1 MKNSTLI
8 SLWFVSLLLLIGLT
22 LYNSL
27 NLKREEIVTIDSD
40 KVISTDSITTQQE
53 FYSVAV
59 SSMISPLETL
69 RGYGPLLEQLEARLG
84 RQIRLIQRRT
94 YQEVNDLIE
103 AGKVDIGFIC
113 TLAYVKAS
121 EFGAQLVAV
130 PQVDGNASYQA
141 YVITRKDSGIY
152 SLEQL
157 KGKRFAFTDPISFS
171 GHLALLGELH
181 KLNATPENYFASTF
195 FTYSHDNSLRAVHD
209 GIVDGATMDSLVF
222 YATAMIYPE
231 LTENLQVVHV
241 SPMVGS
247 PPVVARPGMSEE
259 EFELIR
265 RIFLY
270 MHNEPEGR
278 EALDTLY
285 VDRFVMGDDAHY
297 NYIRK
302 LRQELE
308 FGSYAD

>member
-1 MKNSTLI
+1 MNNKVIIL
-8 SLWFVSLLLLIGLT
+8 LWSVSLLLLISLT

-27 NLKREEIVTIDSD
+27 DFNDTEIIAIDSSR
-40 KVISTDSITTQQE
+40 VIDSDSITTQPE
-53 FYSVAV
+53 VFRVAV

-69 RGYGPLLEQLEARLG
+69 RGYGPLLDHLEEKLG
-84 RQIRLIQRRT
+84 RKIKLVQRRT

-121 EFGAQLVAV
+121 ELGARLVAA
-130 PQVDGNASYQA
+130 PQVNGHASYQA
-141 YVITRKDSGIY
+141 YVITRKDSEIH

-171 GHLALLGELH
+171 GHLALRGELL
-181 KLNATPENYFASTF
+181 KINETPENYFSSTF

-222 YATAMIYPE
+222 YSTALIYPE

-247 PPVVARPGMSEE
+247 PPVVARPGLSDE

-270 MHNEPEGR
+270 MHNEPTGR
-278 EALDTLY
+278 DALDILY
-285 VDRFVMGDDAHY
+285 IDRFVMGDDTHY
-297 NYIRK
+297 NYIRQ
-302 LRQELE
+302 LRRELE
-308 FGSYAD
+308 LTAHAD

>member
-1 MKNSTLI
+1 MNNKVIIL
-8 SLWFVSLLLLIGLT
+8 LWSVSLLLLISLT

-27 NLKREEIVTIDSD
+27 DFNDTEIIAIDSSRVIDSD
-40 KVISTDSITTQQE
+40 PITTQPE
-53 FYSVAV
+53 VFRVAV

-69 RGYGPLLEQLEARLG
+69 RGYGPLLDHLEEKLG
-84 RQIRLIQRRT
+84 RKIKLVQRRT

-121 EFGAQLVAV
+121 ELGARLVAA
-130 PQVDGNASYQA
+130 PQVNGHASYQA
-141 YVITRKDSGIY
+141 YVITRKDSEIH

-171 GHLALLGELH
+171 GHLALRGELL
-181 KLNATPENYFASTF
+181 KINETPENYFSSTF

-222 YATAMIYPE
+222 YSTALIYPE

-247 PPVVARPGMSEE
+247 PPVVARPGLSDE

-270 MHNEPEGR
+270 MHNEPTGR
-278 EALDTLY
+278 DALDILY
-285 VDRFVMGDDAHY
+285 IDRFVMGDDTHY
-297 NYIRK
+297 NYIRQ
-302 LRQELE
+302 LRRELE
-308 FGSYAD
+308 LTAHAD

>member
-1 MKNSTLI
+1 MNNKVIIL
-8 SLWFVSLLLLIGLT
+8 LWSVSLLLLISLT

-27 NLKREEIVTIDSD
+27 DFNDTEIIAIDSS
-40 KVISTDSITTQQE
+40 KVIDSDSITTQPE
-53 FYSVAV
+53 VFRVAV

-69 RGYGPLLEQLEARLG
+69 RGYGPLLDHLEEKLG
-84 RQIRLIQRRT
+84 RKIKLVQRRT

-121 EFGAQLVAV
+121 ELGARLVAA
-130 PQVDGNASYQA
+130 PQVNGHASYQA
-141 YVITRKDSGIY
+141 YVITRKDSEIH

-171 GHLALLGELH
+171 GHLALRGELL
-181 KLNATPENYFASTF
+181 KINETPENYFSSTF

-222 YATAMIYPE
+222 YSTALIYPE

-247 PPVVARPGMSEE
+247 PPVVARPGLSDE

-270 MHNEPEGR
+270 MHNEPTGR
-278 EALDTLY
+278 DALDILY
-285 VDRFVMGDDAHY
+285 IDRFVMGDDTHY
-297 NYIRK
+297 NYIRQ
-302 LRQELE
+302 LRRELE
-308 FGSYAD
+308 LTAHAD